1 MIRAGEEAA
10 RHLTTLVGI
19 GSPKQAEI
27 LQRFFKTGEGEYGF
41 GDIFLG
47 IKMPTIRAYEQQN
60 RPWDTDVLH
69 EMLGYP
75 EHDMRALAL
84 IALVNLYKKAGKDT
98 QEKKRFFD
106 FYVTHFEHINN
117 WDLVDITC
125 PHIVGN
131 YLSEVSPTQELLL
144 DKWAE
149 SNRLWTKRIAVVST
163 LGMIRQNYFVPTLRI
178 CTRLLFDKHD
188 LIQKANG
195 WMLREMGKR
204 NEQLLLDYLEQY
216 AHRMPRIT
224 LRYALEK
231 LDAETQKDFM
241 QRSRK

>member
-10 RHLTTLVGI
+10 RHLTTLVGM

-98 QEKKRFFD
+98 QEKND
-106 FYVTHFEHINN
+106 FSI
-117 WDLVDITC
+117 
-125 PHIVGN
+125 
-131 YLSEVSPTQELLL
+131 S
-144 DKWAE
+144 
-149 SNRLWTKRIAVVST
+149 
-163 LGMIRQNYFVPTLRI
+163 M
-178 CTRLLFDKHD
+178 
-188 LIQKANG
+188 
-195 WMLREMGKR
+195 
-204 NEQLLLDYLEQY
+204 
-216 AHRMPRIT
+216 
-224 LRYALEK
+224 
-231 LDAETQKDFM
+231 
-241 QRSRK
+241 